1 MNIAAYALAVLSNM
15 LVVLVLPDA
24 VAPGFLKAY
33 SLGSMVFGVVVV
45 YAFSTPRL
53 GPALQRGR
61 VPVAVLALG
70 GATAAC
76 ATGSVPG
83 QAVAYAV
90 ALLLSDYYLTQCGS
104 VRHVA
109 FYRGFLIISMVP
121 SLVAALVPGAAIA
134 GPWRDW
140 LVPLRTVGALACL
153 LSLHWGGRP
162 LDQLKVGNPLFFIAA
177 THLLYFGSLAL
188 ISWWL
193 AGPAL
198 RAWYVGSQIGQGLV
212 LKLMDYR
219 IRRHASVLPVVS
231 WSVHGLSA
239 AIGPGLAFFHWQPL
253 ALLAYAGAVLGLHG
267 VARSSRL
274 S

>member
-1 MNIAAYALAVLSNM
+1 MNLAAYALAVLSNM
-15 LVVLVLPDA
+15 LVILVLPDA
-24 VAPGFLKAY
+24 VTPGFLQAY
-33 SLGSMVFGVVVV
+33 SLGSMVFGVVLV

-61 VPVAVLALG
+61 VAVAVLALG
-70 GATAAC
+70 GAAAAC

-104 VRHVA
+104 ARHVA
-109 FYRGFLIISMVP
+109 VYRGFLIMSVVP
-121 SLVAALVPGAAIA
+121 AVAIA

-140 LVPLRTVGALACL
+140 LVPLRTVGALVCL
-153 LSLHWGGRP
+153 LSLHWGGRR
-162 LDQLKVGNPLFFIAA
+162 LDQLKVGNPLFYIVA

-188 ISWWL
+188 MSWWL

-212 LKLMDYR
+212 LKLMDFR
-219 IRRHASVLPVVS
+219 IRRHASVRPVVS

-239 AIGPGLAFFHWQPL
+239 CIGAGLAFLHWQPL

-267 VARSSRL
+267 VARGSRL